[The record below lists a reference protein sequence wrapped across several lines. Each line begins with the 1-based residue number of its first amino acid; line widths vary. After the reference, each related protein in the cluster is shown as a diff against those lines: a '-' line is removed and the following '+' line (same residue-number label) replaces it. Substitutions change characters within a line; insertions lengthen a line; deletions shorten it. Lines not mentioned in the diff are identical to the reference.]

1 MITFIYQAIDDT
13 GQVTSGN
20 LMATDYR
27 NAARQLEDRGLTLIK
42 LDEASHK
49 TTPNKHSSTKG
60 ASRKELILVFYEIVT
75 MLRAGVGLHE
85 TIESQCKSGHSPGIL
100 FAFERMLGQLRG
112 GTSFT
117 QTLKDAKLP
126 IPEYIYY
133 LAEAGELTG
142 KLADA
147 LEQGVQQM
155 EYDLQLSSDTRNALI
170 YPAILVLSGIMAV
183 GIMFIFV
190 VPKFA
195 SLLDSDAELPLL
207 ASLVLNS
214 GVWVHENKTFVGA
227 LLCTLTIGATL
238 LFRNNSFRIMALN
251 YASKTPVLGTWINES
266 DIAVWAKMLGVLLS
280 SKVPLITA
288 LTLASRSS
296 RIPWRKLKMSQVIKK
311 VKGGTSLSLALE
323 HEEVITPTAINLVRV
338 GERAGELAAT
348 LASVSRLYDQ
358 ASKNRMKSL
367 LALIEPIAILI
378 IGSAIGTI
386 ILGIVLAITS
396 ANDIAV

>member
-1 MITFIYQAIDDT
+1 
-13 GQVTSGN
+13 
-20 LMATDYR
+20 
-27 NAARQLEDRGLTLIK
+27 
-42 LDEASHK
+42 
-49 TTPNKHSSTKG
+49 
-60 ASRKELILVFYEIVT
+60 
-75 MLRAGVGLHE
+75 
-85 TIESQCKSGHSPGIL
+85 
-100 FAFERMLGQLRG
+100 
-112 GTSFT
+112 
-117 QTLKDAKLP
+117 
-126 IPEYIYY
+126 
-133 LAEAGELTG
+133 
-142 KLADA
+142 
-147 LEQGVQQM
+147 
-155 EYDLQLSSDTRNALI
+155 
-170 YPAILVLSGIMAV
+170 
-183 GIMFIFV
+183 
-190 VPKFA
+190 
-195 SLLDSDAELPLL
+195 
-207 ASLVLNS
+207 
-214 GVWVHENKTFVGA
+214 
-227 LLCTLTIGATL
+227 
-238 LFRNNSFRIMALN
+238 MALN